1 VVDRPPTPPRPRV
14 VIVGAGFGGL
24 AVAQG
29 LRSASVD
36 ITLMDRR
43 NFHLFQPLLYQVA
56 TASLSPGQIS
66 WPVRSIFSAQKN
78 ARVLMMEVKA
88 VDTRARCVTD
98 GNLVVQYDYL
108 VLATGATHAYFG
120 NEGWEPF
127 APGLKTIED
136 ARALRE
142 NLLRAYETAEKTSDT
157 AQRRRCLTTVIVG
170 GGATGVEMAGA
181 VAELANRTLKGE
193 FRTIDPQSMRIVVVE
208 AGSRLLRAFPLELS
222 EKCLSSLTKMNVEV
236 RLKSRVTDCDAEGV
250 SVDGSRIDASTVIWA
265 AGVQA
270 SPAANWLNARAD
282 KSNRVFVSPTLNLD
296 GHPEIFVIGDTCLA
310 TSDGKPVPGIAPAA
324 KQMGAFVAK
333 MIDAYA
339 AQRPPPQ
346 RFKYRHQ
353 GDLAVIGRG
362 AAVVRVG
369 KISLTGFAGWVFWS
383 LVHVMFLIGFRS
395 KTSVALDW
403 IWAFVTRQRSARL
416 ISDGDA
422 SSFATPASS
431 DAQASRKRN
440 STTQGDGHA
449 T

>member
-1 VVDRPPTPPRPRV
+1 MVNRPPASPRPRV
-14 VIVGAGFGGL
+14 AVVGAGFAGL

-29 LRSASVD
+29 LRSAPVD
-36 ITLMDRR
+36 ITLLDRR

-66 WPVRSIFSAQKN
+66 WPVRSVFSAQKN
-78 ARVLMMEVKA
+78 ARVLMMEVNA
-88 VDTRARCVTD
+88 VDTRSRTVTD
-98 GNLVVQYDYL
+98 GSSVVPYDYL
-108 VLATGATHAYFG
+108 VLATGARHAYFG
-120 NEGWEPF
+120 NERWEPF

-142 NLLRAYETAEKTSDT
+142 NLLRAYETAEKTRDG
-157 AQRRRCLTTVIVG
+157 AERRRCLTTVIVG

-208 AGSRLLRAFPLELS
+208 AGPRLLRTFPVELS
-222 EKCLSSLTKMNVEV
+222 EKCLSSLDKMNVEV
-236 RLKSRVTDCDAEGV
+236 RLKSRVTDCDAKGV
-250 SVDGSRIDASTVIWA
+250 SVDGLRIDAATVIWA

-282 KSNRVFVSPTLNLD
+282 KSNRVFVSAALNLD
-296 GHPEIFVIGDTCLA
+296 DHPEIFVIGDTCA
-310 TSDGKPVPGIAPAA
+310 AMSDGKPVPGIAPAA
-324 KQMGAFVAK
+324 KQMGAYVAK
-333 MIDAYA
+333 VIGAHA
-339 AQRPPPQ
+339 AQKPPPPPF
-346 RFKYRHQ
+346 RYRHQ
-353 GDLAVIGRG
+353 GDLAVVGRS
-362 AAVVRVG
+362 AAVVRIG
-369 KISLTGFAGWVFWS
+369 KISLTGFTGWIFWS

-422 SSFATPASS
+422 SPLATSASS
-431 DAQASRKRN
+431 DVQLSPKRD
-440 STTQGDGHA
+440 STSQGGGHA
-449 T
+449 A